1 MMNMKGR
8 FLNGDGSRLMYKS
21 VYLARMPGGLTRVL
35 HQNPEFSRI
44 SVNSIISQFLAQG
57 TATDS
62 QQGCRLALIAARM
75 GHGALE

>member
-1 MMNMKGR
+1 MNVNGR
-8 FLNGDGSRLMYKS
+8 FLNGDGSRRSYKS
-21 VYLARMPGGLTRVL
+21 VYLARMLGGLTL
-35 HQNPEFSRI
+35 MLDQNPEFSRI